1 MDRGCS
7 TKVKML
13 GISTIVVS
21 MLSVLLSFLVYNKIH
36 RLFYLFMALIWIVL
50 FLLVVKVYMSLN
62 CTLSTESS

>member
-1 MDRGCS
+1 MDKGCS

-21 MLSVLLSFLVYNKIH
+21 MLSVLLSFLVYNKNH
-36 RLFYLFMALIWIVL
+36 RPFYLFMVLIWIVL

-62 CTLSTESS
+62 CALSTESS